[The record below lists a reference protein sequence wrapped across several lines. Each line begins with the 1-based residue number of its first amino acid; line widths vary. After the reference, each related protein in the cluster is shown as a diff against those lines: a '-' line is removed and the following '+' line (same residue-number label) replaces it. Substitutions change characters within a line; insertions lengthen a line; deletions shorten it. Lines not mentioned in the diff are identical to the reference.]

1 MDHSCPGFYQQN
13 TKGQRP
19 RPQKKMTQFLKK
31 PHGRI
36 FFFKS
41 KSQPPGMQS
50 DFQESEEWKRN
61 IQEPGALALKPHP
74 RVYTQGAAAQSTF
87 QVTQVAR
94 KLMLT
99 LSLAIRISIPQS
111 FSRQWGK
118 VRD

>member
-1 MDHSCPGFYQQN
+1 
-13 TKGQRP
+13 
-19 RPQKKMTQFLKK
+19 
-31 PHGRI
+31 
-36 FFFKS
+36 
-41 KSQPPGMQS
+41 MQS